1 MLGQMGGRDM
11 DFFET
16 VEAEEKLA
24 DIEAKFGT
32 DARALAV
39 AVAHEHML
47 FVRQFG
53 RKPTEEERAS
63 IIDKCYCRLNKLH

>member
-16 VEAEEKLA
+16 VEAEEMLA
-24 DIEAKFGT
+24 IIEAKFGT

-53 RKPTEEERAS
+53 RKPTEEERANM
-63 IIDKCYCRLNKLH
+63 IDKCYCRLNKLH